1 MLFRVILLLAAAL
14 VLPVKAEVTVRD
26 DAGKQVS
33 LLVPAKR
40 IVSLAPHLTELL
52 FAAGAGD
59 HVVGAVDYSDY
70 PEAARAIRRV
80 GSSAQVDLEVVT
92 AVRPDLV
99 VGWQSGNGASLA
111 KLAGLGMPV
120 YVNQPD
126 RLEDIARSIEQLGRL
141 AGTDATALPAAA
153 AFRARL
159 AELRRRYSGKPTV
172 RTFYEIWNQPLT
184 TIGGRQIISDLIHVC
199 GGENVF
205 GRLSLLAPTV
215 AEEAV
220 IAEDPEAIVASG
232 MDAARPEW
240 LDQWRRWHQLKAVRY
255 GNLFFVPPDLLQ
267 RHTPRLL
274 DGAEMLCM
282 HLETARQRRPSEQR

>member
-1 MLFRVILLLAAAL
+1 MVFRVILLIATVL
-14 VLPVKAEVTVRD
+14 VLPVHAEIALRD
-26 DAGKQVS
+26 DAGTE
-33 LLVPAKR
+33 LRLPAPAKR

-59 HVVGAVDYSDY
+59 RIVGVVAYSDY
-70 PEAARAIRRV
+70 PEVATAIRQV
-80 GSSAQVDLEVVT
+80 GSSAQVDLE
-92 AVRPDLV
+92 AVAALRPDLV

-111 KLAGLGMPV
+111 RLASLGVPV

-141 AGTDATALPAAA
+141 AGTEATAMQAAA

-159 AELRRRYSGKPTV
+159 AELRRRYSGKPVV

-184 TIGGRQIISDLIHVC
+184 TIGGRQIISDLIRAC

-205 GRLSLLAPTV
+205 GRISLLAPTV

-240 LDQWRRWHQLKAVRY
+240 LDQWRRWRQLVAVRR

-274 DGAEMLCM
+274 DGAEMLCV

>member
-1 MLFRVILLLAAAL
+1 MVFRVVLLIATAL
-14 VLPVKAEVTVRD
+14 VLPVHAEVVVRD
-26 DAGKQVS
+26 DAGTE
-33 LLVPAKR
+33 LRLPVPAKR

-59 HVVGAVDYSDY
+59 RIVGAVDYSDY
-70 PEAARAIRRV
+70 PETARAIRRV
-80 GSSAQVDLEVVT
+80 GSSAQVDVEVV
-92 AVRPDLV
+92 ASLRPDLV
-99 VGWQSGNGASLA
+99 VGWQSGNGALLA
-111 KLAGLGMPV
+111 KLAGLGLPV

-126 RLEDIARSIEQLGRL
+126 RIEDIARSIEQLGRL
-141 AGTDATALPAAA
+141 AGTQAAAMQAAA
-153 AFRARL
+153 AFRTRL
-159 AELRRRYSGKPTV
+159 AELRGRHSGKPVV

-184 TIGGRQIISDLIHVC
+184 TIGGRQIISDLIRVC

-205 GRLSLLAPTV
+205 GRLSSLAPTV

-240 LDQWRRWHQLKAVRY
+240 LGQWRRWRQLTAVRR

-274 DGAEMLCM
+274 DGAEMLCA
-282 HLETARQRRPSEQR
+282 HLETARERRAKERQ